1 MRSTL
6 DTFLDYAASAETDSG
21 RDFERVWLELGEH
34 ESSEADSESEGDSF
48 WLECNGELADAASL
62 EIVGARASALGVEM
76 VEFVCPRCNQ
86 HHESLTF
93 R

>member
-6 DTFLDYAASAETDSG
+6 DTFLDCAASAETDSG
-21 RDFERVWLELGEH
+21 RDFERVWLELGED

-48 WLECNGELADAASL
+48 WLECNGELVDAASL
-62 EIVGARASALGVEM
+62 EIVGMRDSTLGIEM